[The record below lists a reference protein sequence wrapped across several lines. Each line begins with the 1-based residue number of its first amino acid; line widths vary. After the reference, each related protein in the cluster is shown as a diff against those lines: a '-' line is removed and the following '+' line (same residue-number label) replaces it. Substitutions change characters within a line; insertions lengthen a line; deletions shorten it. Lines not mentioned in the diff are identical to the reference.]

1 MHKATSLDFRVTISQ
16 DGQQCGIPVNVSKCQ
31 YCSHHVEK
39 EYNRMSSM
47 RKELQGGALR
57 TAFKSSA
64 RLNFKPGVFEADINS
79 KKPML
84 PKASSQTL
92 MAAAEKA
99 SSRGISRGAS
109 YVRTC
114 ADPIKAL
121 NEVKEEQHARLQT
134 AARQHGKD
142 QAPIPRRHIPNVV
155 CINPGNKKSCET
167 GEKQDK
173 RKPYLTSLAGRSLL
187 PQTDS
192 QASKMVELDET
203 ESMCDFA
210 HQVCS
215 KLPESSDINRKK
227 AIEILKRKRDDKKE
241 VEAPGFLV
249 HSLEHH
255 QGKQEDSNIEDAKSI
270 FERKYLAETDIEDE
284 REIDGPA
291 ISRKS
296 AKSACRIT
304 AGRKQ
309 SMAVKKVGTS
319 RTELGNAFGSIIDEM
334 ADKEDK
340 KIHSKFKSI
349 VEAEQD
355 ENMKNLLD
363 VLEKRDNM
371 ADKMDSIKA
380 MEVQAWECTVC
391 HVILERKH
399 PRCIQMHPN
408 ALKRRSATKRWWKCL
423 DCKQHFSTVGVTYP
437 VGGCPKC
444 DSVQANFEK
453 SSMLKPMSKTM
464 DEMLSGGLACK
475 ENLLPRG
482 REQKWVNS

>member
-1 MHKATSLDFRVTISQ
+1 
-16 DGQQCGIPVNVSKCQ
+16 
-31 YCSHHVEK
+31 
-39 EYNRMSSM
+39 MSSM
-47 RKELQGGALR
+47 RKELQGGSLR

-64 RLNFKPGVFEADINS
+64 RLNFKPGVFEADTNS
-79 KKPML
+79 GKPIV
-84 PKASSQTL
+84 PKASSQKL
-92 MAAAEKA
+92 MAIAEKT

-121 NEVKEEQHARLQT
+121 KEVKEEQHARLQRAT
-134 AARQHGKD
+134 QRHGKD

-155 CINPGNKKSCET
+155 YKNPENSKPRENG
-167 GEKQDK
+167 DK
-173 RKPYLTSLAGRSLL
+173 HVTRSPYLTSFAGRSLL
-187 PQTDS
+187 PETEKE
-192 QASKMVELDET
+192 ASKMVELDES

-241 VEAPGFLV
+241 VQVPGFLV

-255 QGKQEDSNIEDAKSI
+255 QGKQEDSDIEDAKII
-270 FERKYLAETDIEDE
+270 FERKYLAETGMEDQIQAKE
-284 REIDGPA
+284 PL
-291 ISRKS
+291 ISRKPTKNVS
-296 AKSACRIT
+296 SHRG
-304 AGRKQ
+304 GRKQ
-309 SMAVKKVGTS
+309 SVEVKKVGSS

-334 ADKEDK
+334 ADKAEK
-340 KIHSKFKSI
+340 NIHSKFKSI
-349 VEAEQD
+349 VETEQD
-355 ENMKNLLD
+355 ENLKNLLD
-363 VLEKRDNM
+363 VLEKKDNM

-399 PRCIQMHPN
+399 PRCIQMHAN
-408 ALKRRSATKRWWKCL
+408 SLKRKISIKRWWKCL
-423 DCKQHFSTVGVTYP
+423 DCKQHFSTLGVTYP

-453 SSMLKPMSKTM
+453 SSMLKPMSKSM

-482 REQKWVNS
+482 SEQKWVNS